1 MATYKPMPG
10 AMCIGELRLSS
21 LDVGF
26 DLRAVGTPVHLP
38 VKFESVGLDIGDTS
52 HLVTGPREELVEV
65 IKAAGYNVAS
75 N

>member
-1 MATYKPMPG
+1 MIERKAMPG
-10 AMCIGELRLSS
+10 MVCVGEVRLSR

-38 VKFESVGLDIGDTS
+38 VKFASVGLDIEDTTY
-52 HLVTGPREELVEV
+52 LVKGPREELVDV